1 MLVQPVRRR
10 FTVEEFHRMGEAGIF
25 HEDDRVE
32 LIDGQ
37 IVQLSPIGRPHA
49 YAVTMLT
56 NLLAPRLTGR
66 ALVSPQNPVHL
77 FRDSEPL
84 PDIVLLRPRP
94 DYKDVDVSA
103 ADVLLLVEVADS
115 SLHYDRTVKLR
126 LYARAGIPEVWI
138 VDVAG
143 ERVEVHRRPAER
155 RYAEVERVGRGGRV
169 APAALPDVEIAV
181 DEIL

>member
-1 MLVQPVRRR
+1 MLAQPVKRR

-32 LIDGQ
+32 LINGQ

-49 YAVTMLT
+49 YAVTML
-56 NLLAPRLTGR
+56 NNMLASRLAGR

-84 PDIVLLRPRP
+84 PDIVLLRLRS
-94 DYKDVDVSA
+94 DYKEVDVGP

-115 SLHYDRTVKLR
+115 SLRYDRLVKLR

-143 ERVEVHRRPAER
+143 GRVEVYRRPGERRYEQAERVE
-155 RYAEVERVGRGGRV
+155 RGGRV
-169 APAALPDVEIAV
+169 SPAVFPDVAIAV

>member
-1 MLVQPVRRR
+1 MLVQPVKRR

-32 LIDGQ
+32 LINGQ

-56 NLLAPRLTGR
+56 NLFASRLAGR

-84 PDIVLLRPRP
+84 PDIVLLRLRP
-94 DYKDVDVSA
+94 DYKEVDVGP

-115 SLHYDRTVKLR
+115 SLRYDRLVKLR

-143 ERVEVHRRPAER
+143 GRVEVYRRPSER
-155 RYAEVERVGRGGRV
+155 RYEQVERVGRGGRV
-169 APAALPDVEIAV
+169 APAAFPDVAIDI

>member
-1 MLVQPVRRR
+1 MLVQPVKRR

-32 LIDGQ
+32 LINGQ

-56 NLLAPRLTGR
+56 NLFASRLAGR

-94 DYKDVDVSA
+94 DYRDVDVGP

-115 SLHYDRTVKLR
+115 SLRYDRLVKLR

-138 VDVAG
+138 VDVVG
-143 ERVEVHRRPAER
+143 SRVEVYRRPSER
-155 RYAEVERVGRGGRV
+155 RYEQVERFERGGRV
-169 APAALPDVEIAV
+169 APAAFPDVAIAI

>member
-1 MLVQPVRRR
+1 MLVQPVKRR

-49 YAVTMLT
+49 YAVTMLN
-56 NLLAPRLTGR
+56 NLLASRLAGR

-84 PDIVLLRPRP
+84 PDIVLLRLRS
-94 DYKDVDVSA
+94 DYKNVDVGP

-115 SLHYDRTVKLR
+115 SLRYDRVVKLR

-143 ERVEVHRRPAER
+143 GRVEVYRRPAER
-155 RYAEVERVGRGGRV
+155 RYEQVERVGRGGRV
-169 APAALPDVEIAV
+169 APAAFPDISIAV

>member
-1 MLVQPVRRR
+1 MLAQPVKRR

-32 LIDGQ
+32 LINGQ

-56 NLLAPRLTGR
+56 NLFASRLAGR

-84 PDIVLLRPRP
+84 PDIVLLRLRP
-94 DYKDVDVSA
+94 DYKEVDVGP

-115 SLHYDRTVKLR
+115 SLRYDRLVKLR

-143 ERVEVHRRPAER
+143 GCVEVYRRPADR

-169 APAALPDVEIAV
+169 APAACPDVVIAV